1 MKTIYHASFS
11 IGTSEEK
18 PKLEEVLTVLDKWLS
33 RRIRKSIAFQE
44 LGEESDLSFPDASVN
59 VVKLNQEDRSLF
71 SLALE
76 HADRED
82 PDFKW
87 RTVFCLKDEEL
98 EPHKVS
104 VKVSNGW
111 ADGILRPDA
120 DYKVSRPLLVPM
132 LAQSFDCHNAY
143 PIKTEPQVVTIKD
156 VRGFADLLFEPN
168 RTLPLVF
175 ISCTNFSDR
184 PIVDPKQIA
193 DTLTGLAH
201 VFVAR
206 DRFTSFKME
215 DIIGKSMNCYNGA
228 VRIYWPIK
236 PGQKESI
243 HPLFSPQGLTGRN
256 TMRGQLFHSE
266 LLEKL
271 AKYSI
276 SRRSEISYEDILR
289 LKLENKVAQL
299 AEQREFGE
307 IAEVYSQENEKLQ
320 KEIEAFKKS
329 ERELLEKVQS
339 LEVRVSHLQ
348 QVLDS
353 AKEESTD
360 VEEASLVIY
369 DFKTV
374 KDAVEAFK
382 QIYSED
388 RVLILG
394 RAEAGAKNCLYEDPK
409 QVFQGLEWLATTYRS
424 VKSGELRE
432 DLIESC
438 FKQTGLHYKPNQSPS
453 TMGRFENEY
462 FVTYE
467 GQRRALSEHMR
478 KGNSKDPRYTI
489 SIAFFYDKPKN
500 KVVVGFIG
508 QHQST
513 DAT

>member
-11 IGTSEEK
+11 IGRIEKK
-18 PKLEEVLTVLDKWLS
+18 PKLEEVLTVLDNWLS
-33 RRIRKSIAFQE
+33 RRIRKNIVFQD

-59 VVKLNQEDRSLF
+59 VVKLNQEGRSLF

-76 HADRED
+76 HPDRED

-104 VKVSNGW
+104 IKVSNGW

-132 LAQSFDCHNAY
+132 LAQSFNCHNAY
-143 PIKTEPQVVTIKD
+143 PVKAEPQLTTIKE
-156 VRGFADLLFEPN
+156 VRSFTDLLFDQN

-175 ISCTNFSDR
+175 ISCSNFSDR
-184 PIVDPKQIA
+184 PIVDAKQIA

-201 VFVAR
+201 VFVAK

-236 PGQKESI
+236 EGQKENI
-243 HPLFSPQGLTGRN
+243 HPLFAPQSFTGRN
-256 TMRGQLFHSE
+256 TMRGKFFHSE

-276 SRRSEISYEDILR
+276 SRKSAVSYEDILR

-299 AEQREFGE
+299 AGQKDFSE
-307 IAEVYSQENEKLQ
+307 IAELYAQENEKLRNDLDH
-320 KEIEAFKKS
+320 FKKS
-329 ERELLEKVQS
+329 ERDLLEKVQS
-339 LEVRVSHLQ
+339 LEVRVAHLR
-348 QVLDS
+348 QVLDQ
-353 AKEESTD
+353 AKEQSTD
-360 VEEASLVIY
+360 VEDVSLISY
-369 DFKTV
+369 SFKTV
-374 KDAVEAFK
+374 KEAVEAFK

-388 RVLILG
+388 QVLILG
-394 RAEAGAKNCLYEDPK
+394 RAEAGAKDCLYENPE
-409 QVFQGLEWLATTYRS
+409 QVFKGLEWLATTYRS
-424 VKSGELRE
+424 VKTGELRE

-438 FKQTGLHYKPNQSPS
+438 LKQTGLHYKSNQSSS

-462 FVTYE
+462 FVMYE
-467 GQRRALSEHMR
+467 GQRKALSEHIR
-478 KGNSKDPRYTI
+478 KGTSRDPRHTI
-489 SIAFFYDKPKN
+489 SIAFFYDKPRN
-500 KVVVGFIG
+500 KVVLGFIG

>member
-1 MKTIYHASFS
+1 MKAIYHASFS
-11 IGTSEEK
+11 IGTREEK
-18 PKLEEVLTVLDKWLS
+18 PEQDAVLQVLDKWLS
-33 RRIRKSIAFQE
+33 RRIRKNIAFKE
-44 LGEESDLSFPDASVN
+44 LGEESDLSFDDASVN
-59 VVKLNQEDRSLF
+59 VVKVNQEGRSLF

-111 ADGILRPDA
+111 PDGILRPDA

-132 LAQSFDCHNAY
+132 LAQSFNCHNAY
-143 PIKTEPQVVTIKD
+143 PVKAEPQVTTIKE

-175 ISCTNFSDR
+175 ISCSNFSDR
-184 PIVDPKQIA
+184 PIVDAKQIA

-201 VFVAR
+201 VFVAK

-236 PGQKESI
+236 EGQKENI

-256 TMRGQLFHSE
+256 TVRGQFFHSE

-276 SRRSEISYEDILR
+276 SRRSAVSYEDILR

-299 AEQREFGE
+299 AGQKDFSE
-307 IAEVYSQENEKLQ
+307 IAELYAQENEKLRNDLDY
-320 KEIEAFKKS
+320 FKKS
-329 ERELLEKVQS
+329 ERDLLGKVQS
-339 LEVRVSHLQ
+339 LEVRVAHLQ
-348 QVLDS
+348 QVLDA
-353 AKEESTD
+353 AKEENTD
-360 VEEASLVIY
+360 AEEISLVTY
-369 DFKTV
+369 SFKTV
-374 KDAVEAFK
+374 KEAVDAFK

-388 RVLILG
+388 QVLILG
-394 RAEAGAKNCLYEDPK
+394 RAEAGAKNCLYENPEQAFK
-409 QVFQGLEWLATTYRS
+409 GLEWLATNYRS

-432 DLIESC
+432 DLMESC
-438 FKQTGLHYKPNQSPS
+438 LKQTGLHYKPNQSPS

-462 FVTYE
+462 FVIYE
-467 GQRRALSEHMR
+467 GQRKALSEHIR
-478 KGNSKDPRYTI
+478 KGTSKDPRHTI